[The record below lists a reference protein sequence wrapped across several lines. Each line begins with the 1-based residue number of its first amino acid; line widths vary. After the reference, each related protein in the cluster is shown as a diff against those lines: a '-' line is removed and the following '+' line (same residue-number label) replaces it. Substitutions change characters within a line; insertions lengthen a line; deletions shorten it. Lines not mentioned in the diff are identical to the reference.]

1 VTAWSGPTWRRNRD
15 NCVIA
20 ADHINGNAVQEYGPI
35 EILLGAEFTRA
46 YVERHGSHAS
56 ERETDGEGGSLLL
69 AI

>member
-1 VTAWSGPTWRRNRD
+1 VP
-15 NCVIA
+15 
-20 ADHINGNAVQEYGPI
+20 EYGPI

-56 ERETDGEGGSLLL
+56 ERETDGEGGSLPL